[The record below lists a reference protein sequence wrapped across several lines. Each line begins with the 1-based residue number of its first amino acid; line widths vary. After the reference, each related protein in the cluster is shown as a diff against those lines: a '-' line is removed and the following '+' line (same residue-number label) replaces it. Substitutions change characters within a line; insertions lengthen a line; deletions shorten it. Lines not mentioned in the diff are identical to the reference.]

1 MLDSG
6 TTKMKNMH
14 RRIHNPQEML
24 TRDPF
29 MLDSKPTAFVKAPW
43 RKSEQWPGKMELGCV
58 LTPGLAPIPNTPS
71 RTPLCDGLLSEVLT
85 PSNASAKL

>member
-29 MLDSKPTAFVKAPW
+29 MLDSKPTAFVKAP
-43 RKSEQWPGKMELGCV
+43 
-58 LTPGLAPIPNTPS
+58 
-71 RTPLCDGLLSEVLT
+71 
-85 PSNASAKL
+85 